1 MVTTL
6 EETRGSRTLAVG
18 ETIRAFLDEH
28 PDLAHRPKAIADA
41 LGVKIGSAKSFSK
54 AWRDD
59 RKLSLLGPVY
69 LQNVHLVTRT
79 TPETVYPGSP
89 PPGWSDPGV
98 AGPANKIVRR
108 FDLPPD
114 GHLEIRWS
122 PNGTAEVVVASTPG
136 STASEVL
143 QAWAFAKAILPLDE
157 DAPGTL
163 SFEALRD
170 GSSLRLDG
178 LEAVSLRTAE
188 SLLLKAYRHSD
199 RRGEAFRIEVRTP
212 PMKYTLREAEA
223 MLTDPRPLGRDE
235 KLESLALQ
243 TEENTKAT
251 LWARREILHLR
262 KAIDGLRGSNA
273 VR

>member
-1 MVTTL
+1 MVIAL
-6 EETRGSRTLAVG
+6 EGTQGSRTLAVG

-28 PDLAHRPKAIADA
+28 PDLAHRPTQIAEA
-41 LGVKIGSAKSFSK
+41 LGVSIGSAKREAK
-54 AWRDD
+54 AWRDA

-89 PPGWSDPGV
+89 PPPWEDRGDHKV
-98 AGPANKIVRR
+98 TRR
-108 FDLPPD
+108 VELPPD
-114 GHLEIRWS
+114 GHMELRWS
-122 PNGTAEVVVASTPG
+122 ANGTVEIVVASPLG
-136 STASEVL
+136 LTASEVL
-143 QAWAFAKAILPLDE
+143 QAIAFAKAILPLDV

-178 LEAVSLRTAE
+178 IEAVTLRTAE

-199 RRGEAFRIEVRTP
+199 RRGEALRMEVRTP
-212 PMKYTLREAEA
+212 PMTYTLREAEA
-223 MLTDPRPLGRDE
+223 MLTDRRPLGRDSAIE
-235 KLESLALQ
+235 RLTLQ
-243 TEENTKAT
+243 VEDLSRASTWQKK
-251 LWARREILHLR
+251 EILHMR
-262 KAIDGLRGSNA
+262 KALDELRGSGE

>member
-1 MVTTL
+1 MVVTL

-18 ETIRAFLDEH
+18 EAIRAFLDEH

-54 AWRDD
+54 AWRDS

-89 PPGWSDPGV
+89 PPGWVDRDDHKLTRTV
-98 AGPANKIVRR
+98 
-108 FDLPPD
+108 DLPPD
-114 GHLEIRWS
+114 GRLELRWS

-143 QAWAFAKAILPLDE
+143 QAWAFARALLPLDE

-251 LWARREILHLR
+251 LWARREIVHLR
-262 KAIDGLRGSNA
+262 KAIDTLRGSGA

>member
-1 MVTTL
+1 MVATL
-6 EETRGSRTLAVG
+6 EDVRGSRTLAVG
-18 ETIRAFLDEH
+18 EAVRAFLDEH
-28 PDLAHRPKAIADA
+28 PDLAHRPKAIADT

-54 AWRDD
+54 AWRDA

-79 TPETVYPGSP
+79 TPETVSPGSP
-89 PPGWSDPGV
+89 GFS
-98 AGPANKIVRR
+98 ALGPWQDRGDHKLTRR
-108 FDLPPD
+108 VELPPD
-114 GHLEIRWS
+114 GHMELRWAPS
-122 PNGTAEVVVASTPG
+122 GTVEVVLG
-136 STASEVL
+136 SPLGFTASEVL
-143 QAWAFAKAILPLDE
+143 QAIAFAKAILPLDS
-157 DAPGTL
+157 DAIGTL

-199 RRGEAFRIEVRTP
+199 RRGEALRIEVRTP

-235 KLESLALQ
+235 KLEALALQ
-243 TEENTKAT
+243 TEENTNAI
-251 LWARREILHLR
+251 LMLRR
-262 KAIDGLRGSNA
+262 A
-273 VR
+273 